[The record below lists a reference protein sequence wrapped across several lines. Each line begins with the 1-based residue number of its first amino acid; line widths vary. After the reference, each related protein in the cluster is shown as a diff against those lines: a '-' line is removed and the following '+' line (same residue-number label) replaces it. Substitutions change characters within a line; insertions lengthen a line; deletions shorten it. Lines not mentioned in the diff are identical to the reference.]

1 MISAPLPENE
11 SERLAALLRY
21 EVLDTDAEIEFDDL
35 VQLASQICQ
44 TSISLVSLID
54 AERQW
59 FKAKV
64 GLEADETPRELAFCA
79 HAILQPTEIFEVPN
93 ALDDVRFADNPLV
106 TGNPD
111 IRFYAGMP
119 LTTPEGMSLGTLCV
133 IDTKPKT
140 LTESQKFAL
149 RILAKQVTAQ
159 LELRLKVKDLQMRME
174 EIKRTQAKLIQHE
187 KMATLGQLVASIA
200 HEINTPLGAIR
211 SSADSVT
218 NFLSESLTA
227 LPLFLQKL
235 NGEELRLFLE
245 ILEKTPTFPTT
256 FTTKEKR
263 QKKYA
268 LLDILEAEP
277 KQIGKFDV
285 NTFADLLVELE
296 LEGQWRNFLPLLDFE
311 NGAQILAQAFQ
322 IANIWRSHQNILTA
336 TDRAAKVIFALKT
349 FSRAEQGSEK
359 REINL
364 NENIQTV
371 LTLYQ
376 HLLRQGVELD
386 VIWGQDLPLLSCFPD
401 ELVQVWTNLI
411 HNALQAL
418 QQKNGDTAKLCI
430 RTEKEENSLLV
441 VITDTGIGIP
451 KALQDKI
458 FEPFFTTKR
467 AGEGSGLGLDIVR
480 KIVEKHQGRIDFES
494 EEGRGTTFWV
504 RLPL

>member
-1 MISAPLPENE
+1 
-11 SERLAALLRY
+11 
-21 EVLDTDAEIEFDDL
+21 

-44 TSISLVSLID
+44 VPISLVSLVD

-64 GLEADETPRELAFCA
+64 GLEANQTPRELAFCA
-79 HAILQPTEIFEVPN
+79 HAILQPTEILEVPN

-106 TGNPD
+106 TGNPE

-140 LTESQKFAL
+140 LTEAQKFAL
-149 RILAKQVTAQ
+149 RTLAKQVTTQ
-159 LELRLKVKDLQMRME
+159 LELRLKIRDLKLRID

-187 KMATLGQLVASIA
+187 KMATLGQLVANIA

-218 NFLSESLTA
+218 AFLSETLTE

-235 NGEELRLFLE
+235 QPQELAFFLE
-245 ILEKTPTFPTT
+245 ILEKTPTLPTLS
-256 FTTKEKR
+256 TTKEKR

-268 LLDILEAEP
+268 LLDAIEGALQ
-277 KQIGKFDV
+277 KQSSMGMTAQDWKFDV
-285 NTFADLLVELE
+285 DIFADLLVELE
-296 LEGQWRNFLPLLDFE
+296 LESYWANFLPLLTFE
-311 NGAQILAQAFQ
+311 KGAQILNMAFQ
-322 IANIWRSHQNILTA
+322 LANVRRSHQNILTA

-349 FSRAEQGSEK
+349 FSRQEQGSEK
-359 REINL
+359 REIDL
-364 NENIQTV
+364 NQNIQMV

-376 HLLRQGVELD
+376 NLLRNITLETE
-386 VIWGQDLPLLSCFPD
+386 WGNNLPALACFPD
-401 ELVQVWTNLI
+401 ELAQVWNNLI

-418 QQKNGDTAKLCI
+418 QQKNAGQTKLSI
-430 RTEKEENSLLV
+430 RTQKEGNSLLV
-441 VITDTGIGIP
+441 TIADTGVGIP
-451 KALQDKI
+451 KSLQSKI

-467 AGEGSGLGLDIVR
+467 AGEGSGLGLDTVR
-480 KIVEKHQGRIDFES
+480 RIVENHGGSLDFES
-494 EEGRGTTFWV
+494 EEGVGTTFWV
-504 RLPL
+504 RLPLR